1 MKGVQAVGAF
11 WDIIQGE
18 LDRERFT
25 VSDRK
30 LALRLKVAPSTIA
43 NWRSGL
49 NELPTVKNLRAV
61 ADFAGLAYEE
71 VLLAAL
77 ADTGHA
83 EGTRLAEQRGHLVH
97 GEGEPLSPRRPS
109 PQS

>member
-1 MKGVQAVGAF
+1 MKGEQPVGAF

-18 LDRERFT
+18 LDRERFD

-30 LALRLKVAPSTIA
+30 LALRLGVSPSTIA

-49 NELPTVKNLRAV
+49 NELPSIKNLRAV

-83 EGTRLAEQRGHLVH
+83 SGTRLAENRGRLVN
-97 GEGEPLSPRRPS
+97 GEGEPLSPKRPTPRS
-109 PQS
+109 

>member
-1 MKGVQAVGAF
+1 MKGVQPMGAF

-18 LDRERFT
+18 VDRERFT

-30 LALRLKVAPSTIA
+30 LALRLKVSPSTIG

-61 ADFAGLAYEE
+61 ADFAGLAYED

-83 EGTRLAEQRGHLVH
+83 EGTRLAEQRGHLAH
-97 GEGEPLSPRRPS
+97 GAGNSVNTNRPS

>member
-1 MKGVQAVGAF
+1 MKGEQPMGAF

-18 LDRERFT
+18 LNRERFT

-30 LALRLKVAPSTIA
+30 LADRLGVSPSTIA

-49 NELPTVKNLRAV
+49 TDLPSIKNLRAV
-61 ADFAGLAYEE
+61 ADFAGRSYED
-71 VLLAAL
+71 VLMAAL

-83 EGTRLAEQRGHLVH
+83 EGTRLAERRGRLEV
-97 GEGEPLSPRRPS
+97 GEGEPLSPKRPS
-109 PQS
+109 PHS

>member
-1 MKGVQAVGAF
+1 MGAF

-30 LALRLKVAPSTIA
+30 LAERLGVSPSTIA

-49 NELPTVKNLRAV
+49 AELPSIKNLRAV
-61 ADFAGLAYEE
+61 ADFAGLSYEE

-77 ADTGHA
+77 SDTGHA
-83 EGTRLAEQRGHLVH
+83 SGTRLAEQRGRLSH
-97 GEGEPLSPRRPS
+97 GEGESISPKRRPS